1 MRFILVLL
9 LLATVA
15 AGCINPDEYCPEAHP
30 WRTERPHRNLK
41 DTRYCSTSLDCRTDP
56 DFPNGGGGN
65 GGDAHL
71 KDRHLLLGEDT
82 DHEAAHLVGHPSRR
96 YCSSPLDCKP
106 GESCRKFKK
115 VLAFNTGQCLPIQSP
130 GK

>member
-1 MRFILVLL
+1 MRFLL
-9 LLATVA
+9 PLFALATVA
-15 AGCINPDEYCPEAHP
+15 AACWPPKVC
-30 WRTERPHRNLK
+30 
-41 DTRYCSTSLDCRTDP
+41 
-56 DFPNGGGGN
+56 NGEEPGFE
-65 GGDAHL
+65 
-71 KDRHLLLGEDT
+71 KDRHLLHGEGT
-82 DHEAAHLVGHPSRR
+82 DHETAHLVGHPSRR